1 MQCNTWILLLPFHN
15 KNLILL
21 FRNKNHSLCVL
32 VRFSFDQWCW
42 LSSLMKTYLD
52 TVWRLFLTPCSHLE
66 YFCFNCLDCLISMTT
81 MISNPVM
88 TNVLNLMSVEK
99 LVIKWWKI
107 WPKYWYNIVSKNIT
121 SLNLFFFK
129 SWSLETKKRITIYP
143 EHAVLRKNVFS
154 LYWLSLWSFIVKKS
168 EKSTIFQIW
177 VLWLFVLVW
186 GFFSVNYKYSSSRN

>member
-1 MQCNTWILLLPFHN
+1 MDKERLLQTMSLVSQLGSSEFLMQCNTWILLLPFHN

-88 TNVLNLMSVEK
+88 TNVLNLMSAEK

-121 SLNLFFFK
+121 SLNLFFSK
-129 SWSLETKKRITIYP
+129 ADLSKPKRELQYIQSMQSWGRMY
-143 EHAVLRKNVFS
+143 F
-154 LYWLSLWSFIVKKS
+154 LYID
-168 EKSTIFQIW
+168 
-177 VLWLFVLVW
+177 
-186 GFFSVNYKYSSSRN
+186 